1 MAKESTRQPD
11 HDPQTPALAAGDLIA
26 FHELG
31 AGGVIPLDA
40 VPVSITFPSGASMD
54 IKPHEH
60 LIIDDAGDDFVQF
73 THSGQPGKFKTSRQA
88 WADCVAPHVVE
99 AVADPDPAP
108 VDLDGGAAPDPEP
121 AQGEQAPDPD
131 PKTPDGPLGI
141 VGADTLIGS
150 HFILPD
156 PQGAVIFGGTIG
168 APAADFADR
177 QIAMHWGDDGSPAF
191 DDPVTVAEWNGTQA
205 LDVEATG
212 PYDGRGDIADDT
224 PIGRV
229 VRFSDGRPD
238 QIPEAVYRVVELND
252 AKVVLGAG
260 IEGAGDRVN
269 VDRASWA
276 AVAPFVMFALDPP
289 ADDQVAPAEPAQGEA
304 AEPEAAGDDPVPAS
318 AQISAE
324 QIANGPTIAVPACL
338 IEAAQAARE
347 ELAEAQQAFA
357 FAAEARRQAKDTLES
372 KQDVYNQASLRVIT
386 YRTSGFEPATPM
398 AQAVEANS
406 GDPDDP
412 AVEAPAADPEPS
424 ADPEAWR
431 AETIDGLDLGNRP
444 RNALV
449 NAGLETMGDL
459 ADWMQAKGDF
469 WAKDVKGLGAK
480 SAGEIADAMVDF
492 WAAHPEYCGR
502 GDTEGES
509 GAAA

>member
-1 MAKESTRQPD
+1 MENHYMAKDTTQKPEAA
-11 HDPQTPALAAGDLIA
+11 PALVAGDLIA

-31 AGGVIPLDA
+31 ADGVIPLDA
-40 VPVSITFPSGASMD
+40 VPVTITFPSGASMD
-54 IKPHEH
+54 IAPHEH
-60 LIIDDAGDDFVQF
+60 LVIDQADGDFVQF

-99 AVADPDPAP
+99 AVADPSPSP
-108 VDLDGGAAPDPEP
+108 VDLDGSPATEAAPDPEP
-121 AQGEQAPDPD
+121 EPDTT
-131 PKTPDGPLGI
+131 TPDGPLGI
-141 VGADTLIGS
+141 IGPDTLIGS
-150 HFILPD
+150 RFVLPD
-156 PQGAVIFGGTIG
+156 PHGAVIFGGTIG

-177 QIAMHWGDDGSPAF
+177 EIAMHWADDGSPAF
-191 DDPVTVAEWNGTQA
+191 DEPVKVAEWNSAQA
-205 LDVEATG
+205 LDVEAAAG
-212 PYDGRGDIADDT
+212 YDGRGDVGDDT

-229 VRFSDGRPD
+229 IRLSDGRPD
-238 QIPEAVYRVVELND
+238 EIADPVYRITAIND
-252 AKVVLGAG
+252 AKVVLAAG
-260 IEGAGDRVN
+260 IDGAGDPVE
-269 VDRASWA
+269 VDRESWP
-276 AVAPFVMFALDPP
+276 AVAPFVMFAQDPDP
-289 ADDQVAPAEPAQGEA
+289 GQAEPAPA
-304 AEPEAAGDDPVPAS
+304 PEPAGDDETTTPPS

-386 YRTSGFEPATPM
+386 YRTSGFDPASPM
-398 AQAVEANS
+398 AQAAEAN
-406 GDPDDP
+406 GTVDDDDAGQADP
-412 AVEAPAADPEPS
+412 AGEPAPAADTT

-431 AETIDGLDLGNRP
+431 AETIDGLDLGNRS

-449 NAGLETMGDL
+449 KAGLETMGDL

-469 WAKDVKGLGAK
+469 WAKDIKGLGGK

-492 WAAHPEYCGR
+492 WAAHPEYCGN
-502 GDTEGES
+502 DEGES
-509 GAAA
+509 GAGE